1 MNGGDGTPLTQAG
14 GSVLK
19 EIMGTPFIKE
29 LLWNSL
35 VDIDPANG
43 PKLVRDLLWEDVGV
57 ALSVVDGLPAVLN
70 YLIGAFS
77 ELIIQVEDKFSPAM
91 LLSVVQAVRD
101 DLDSEPL
108 KKAGSSMARLAQ
120 GLIRDTGTDVPAA
133 IGKAI
138 TAAAREINALHAQD
152 PTRIP
157 AYAQAMMAKIDAREV
172 SRMTTTV
179 LNALLD
185 QRPPL
190 VSWIAQM
197 LAGRV
202 RERFAKWK
210 RGRQ

>member
-1 MNGGDGTPLTQAG
+1 MNGGDGIPLTQAG

-35 VDIDPANG
+35 VDTDPANG

-91 LLSVVQAVRD
+91 LLSIVQAIEE
-101 DLDSEPL
+101 DLDTEPL

-120 GLIRDTGTDVPAA
+120 GLIGDTGTDIPAS

-138 TAAAREINALHAQD
+138 TAAARELNTLHAQD

-157 AYAQAMMAKIDAREV
+157 AYAQAMMANIDAREV

-179 LNALLD
+179 LNAVLD

-190 VSWIAQM
+190 VSWAAHM

-202 RERFAKWK
+202 RERFSKWR

>member
-35 VDIDPANG
+35 VNTDPANG

-77 ELIIQVEDKFSPAM
+77 ELIIQVEEKFSPSM
-91 LLSVVQAVRD
+91 LLAVVQAIRD
-101 DLDSEPL
+101 DLDTEPL
-108 KKAGSSMARLAQ
+108 KRAGSAMARLAQ
-120 GLIRDTGTDVPAA
+120 ELIRDTGKDVPSA

-138 TAAAREINALHAQD
+138 TSVAREINTLHAQD

-157 AYAQAMMAKIDAREV
+157 AYAQAVIANIDAREV
-172 SRMTTTV
+172 SRMTATV
-179 LNALLD
+179 LNAVLD

-190 VSWIAQM
+190 VSWAAHM

-202 RERFAKWK
+202 RERLAKWK
-210 RGRQ
+210 RGRL